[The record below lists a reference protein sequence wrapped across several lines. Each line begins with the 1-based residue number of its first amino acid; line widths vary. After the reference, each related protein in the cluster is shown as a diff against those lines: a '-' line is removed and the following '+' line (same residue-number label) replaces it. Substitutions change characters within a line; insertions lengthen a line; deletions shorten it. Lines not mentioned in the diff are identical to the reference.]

1 MNNSLFLKWILVV
14 CALGPAFLL
23 GAAKAD
29 VLLDNTSMI
38 GTPSVAPPAEFAF
51 TTTVAE
57 GLTVTLTDFQA
68 PAAFGSLQIAVTM
81 GDTLVGSASVDSTTH
96 TATVAIPAGI
106 GTYVLRVIGAPV
118 AAQNS
123 TLAVGSFGACVTRA
137 SDPATCIAADSFS
150 ANIQTPSTPSTTPS
164 SALNTTFK
172 STVSGV
178 YTIAITDDLFPVSLQ
193 SVSGGIAS
201 GSTPIANL
209 AAGTNQVTL
218 TAGMIYTLV
227 IGALADA
234 GAQAGLYGVHIADP
248 SGAAIFDQTE
258 PVGKMPAATSVNN
271 VPAQTLGV
279 TLNDLA
285 YPAALARVG
294 VAVTSG
300 SALLGALTASGTVPL
315 AAPAGTLQIWQYAVS
330 NGQPGVYNLGVA
342 PATGSSLYATTQVVN
357 PSTTTGQS
365 FAFVK
370 NLTAAGTYTLAV
382 TDFQFPSALAA
393 APTATVAQNGVVLP
407 QSSSGAF
414 TAAAGDIVVLVDAVP
429 PPSGSGIFGVTVE
442 TSGSSPQIVFDQTQS
457 VGGLFTTQTVNV
469 ATAGSYDVT
478 LTDLKF
484 PSVFQDLAV
493 LVSQGSQVLGKIFGG
508 GTFSMNVQP
517 GAYTL
522 TFVDT
527 PSGTAGTTPGSTP
540 NYGLYAVHV
549 ASSAPTVT
557 FTAGVSSVTAGQP
570 VQLTWSAQ
578 NATSCTASGS
588 TAWSGS
594 EKTSDTASVVISA
607 TATLTLT
614 CDGPG
619 GSAAQSVTITATPAP
634 AKSGGG
640 GSADVALLS
649 LLGAVLIWGR
659 RRRPQHRIEMWSN

>member
-1 MNNSLFLKWILVV
+1 MNNSHFRKWILVV
-14 CALGPAFLL
+14 CALGPALL
-23 GAAKAD
+23 MGVARAD
-29 VLLDNTSMI
+29 VLLDNTGMI
-38 GTPSVAPPAEFAF
+38 GAPSVAPPAEFAF
-51 TTTVAE
+51 TTTKADA
-57 GLTVTLTDFQA
+57 LTVTLTDFQV
-68 PAAFGSLQIAVTM
+68 PTAFASLQIAVTL
-81 GDTLVGSASVDSTTH
+81 GDTLVGSANIDSTTH
-96 TATVAIPAGI
+96 TATVAIPGGI
-106 GTYVLRVIGAPV
+106 GTYVLRVIGTPV

-123 TLAVGSFGACVTRA
+123 TLATGSFGACVTKA

-150 ANIQTPSTPSTTPS
+150 AIIQTPSTPSTTPS
-164 SALNTTFK
+164 SGLITTFK

-178 YTIAITDDLFPVSLQ
+178 YTVTITDDSFPVPLQ
-193 SVSGGIAS
+193 SVAGGVS
-201 GSTPIANL
+201 NGSTPIATL

-218 TAGMIYTLV
+218 TAGTIYTLV
-227 IGALADA
+227 IGAVADA
-234 GAQAGLYGVHIADP
+234 SAQAGLYGVRIADP
-248 SGAAIFDQTE
+248 LGAAIFDQTQ
-258 PVGKMPAATSVNN
+258 PVGKMPAPTSVNN
-271 VPAQTLGV
+271 ASAQTLGL

-294 VAVTSG
+294 VALTSG
-300 SALLGALTASGTVPL
+300 STSLGALTASGTVPVV
-315 AAPAGTLQIWQYAVS
+315 APAGTLQIWQYAVS
-330 NGQPGVYNLGVA
+330 NGQPGIYNLDVA
-342 PATGSSLYATTQVVN
+342 PAAGSSLYSTTQVVN

-365 FAFVK
+365 FAFVQK
-370 NLTAAGTYTLAV
+370 LTAAGSYTLAV

-429 PPSGSGIFGVTVE
+429 PPSGSGIFGVTVQ
-442 TSGSSPQIVFDQTQS
+442 TSGSSPQIVFDQTQT
-457 VGGLFTTQTVNV
+457 VGGLFTTQTLNV

-484 PSVFQDLAV
+484 PGAFQDLAV

-517 GAYTL
+517 GTYTL

-527 PSGTAGTTPGSTP
+527 PSTTAGTTPGSTP
-540 NYGLYAVHV
+540 NYGLYSVHA

-557 FTAGVSSVTAGQP
+557 FTAGTSSVTVGQP
-570 VQLTWSAQ
+570 VQLTWSSQ
-578 NATSCTASGS
+578 NATTCTASGS

-607 TATLTLT
+607 TVTLTLT

-619 GSAAQSVTITATPAP
+619 GSAAKSVTITATPVP

-640 GSADVALLS
+640 GGSVDVGLLS
-649 LLGAVLIWGR
+649 LLGSMVIWR
-659 RRRPQHRIEMWSN
+659 RRRVPKSH

>member
-1 MNNSLFLKWILVV
+1 MNNSLFRTWILIV
-14 CALGPAFLL
+14 CALGPALL
-23 GAAKAD
+23 ADAAKAD
-29 VLLDNTSMI
+29 VLLDSTSLI

-57 GLTVTLTDFQA
+57 ALTVTLTDLQA
-68 PAAFGSLQIAVTM
+68 PAAFGSLQIAVTL
-81 GDTLVGSASVDSTTH
+81 GDTLVGSANIDSTTH

-106 GTYVLRVIGAPV
+106 GNYVLRVIGAPV

-123 TLAVGSFGACVTRA
+123 TIAVGSFGACVSRA
-137 SDPATCIAADSFS
+137 SAPSLCIAADSFS
-150 ANIQTPSTPSTTPS
+150 ANIQTPSIPSTTPS

-178 YTIAITDDLFPVSLQ
+178 YKVTITDDSFPMLLQ
-193 SVSGGIAS
+193 SMAGGISS
-201 GSTPIANL
+201 GSTPIATL
-209 AAGTNQVTL
+209 AAGTNHVTL

-234 GAQAGLYGVHIADP
+234 SVQAGLYGVRIEDP
-248 SGAAIFDQTE
+248 SGAVIFDQTE
-258 PVGKMPAATSVNN
+258 PVGKMPAATSVNIAS
-271 VPAQTLGV
+271 AQTLGV

-294 VAVTSG
+294 VALTSG
-300 SALLGALTASGTVPL
+300 SSSLGALTASGTV
-315 AAPAGTLQIWQYAVS
+315 AAVAPAGTLQIWQYAVS
-330 NGQPGVYNLGVA
+330 NGLPGIYNLGVA
-342 PATGSSLYATTQVVN
+342 PATGSSLYSITQVVN

-365 FAFVK
+365 FAFVEK
-370 NLTAAGTYTLAV
+370 LTAAGTYTLAV

-414 TAAAGDIVVLVDAVP
+414 SAAAGDIVVLVDAVP
-429 PPSGSGIFGVTVE
+429 PPSGSGIFGVTVQ
-442 TSGSSPQIVFDQTQS
+442 TSGSSPQIVFDQTQT
-457 VGGLFTTQTVNV
+457 VGGLFTTQTLNV

-484 PSVFQDLAV
+484 PSAFQDLAV

-517 GAYTL
+517 GTYTL

-527 PSGTAGTTPGSTP
+527 PSTTAGTTPGSTP
-540 NYGLYAVHV
+540 NYGLYSVYA

-557 FTAGVSSVTAGQP
+557 FTAGASSVTAGQP
-570 VQLTWSAQ
+570 VQLTWSSQ
-578 NATSCTASGS
+578 NATACTASGS

-607 TATLTLT
+607 PVTLTLT

-619 GSAAQSVTITATPAP
+619 GSAAKSVTITATPVP

-640 GSADVALLS
+640 GGSVDVALLS
-649 LLGAVLIWGR
+649 LLGAMAIWGR
-659 RRRPQHRIEMWSN
+659 RRIPKSK

>member
-1 MNNSLFLKWILVV
+1 
-14 CALGPAFLL
+14 
-23 GAAKAD
+23 

-38 GTPSVAPPAEFAF
+38 GAPSVAPPAEFAF

-57 GLTVTLTDFQA
+57 ALTVTLTDLQA
-68 PAAFGSLQIAVTM
+68 PAAFASLQIAVTL
-81 GDTLVGSASVDSTTH
+81 GDTLVGSANIDSTTH
-96 TATVAIPAGI
+96 TASVAIPAGI
-106 GTYVLRVIGAPV
+106 GNYVLRVIGAPV
-118 AAQNS
+118 TAQGS
-123 TLAVGSFGACVTRA
+123 TLGVGSFGACVSRA
-137 SDPATCIAADSFS
+137 SAPSLCIAADSFS

-178 YTIAITDDLFPVSLQ
+178 YTVTITDDLFPVSLQ

-234 GAQAGLYGVHIADP
+234 SVQAGLYGVRIADP
-248 SGAAIFDQTE
+248 SGAAIFDQTQ

-271 VPAQTLGV
+271 ASAQTLGV

-294 VAVTSG
+294 VALTSG
-300 SALLGALTASGTVPL
+300 SMSLGALTASGTVPVV
-315 AAPAGTLQIWQYAVS
+315 APAGTLQIWQYAVS
-330 NGQPGVYNLGVA
+330 NGQPGIYNLGVA
-342 PATGSSLYATTQVVN
+342 PPTGSSLYSTTQVVN

-365 FAFVK
+365 FAFVQK
-370 NLTAAGTYTLAV
+370 LTAAGTYTLAV

-429 PPSGSGIFGVTVE
+429 PTTGSGIFGVTVQ
-442 TSGSSPQIVFDQTQS
+442 TSGSSPQIVFDQTQT
-457 VGGLFTTQTVNV
+457 VGGLFTTQTLHV

-478 LTDLKF
+478 LTDRKF
-484 PSVFQDLAV
+484 PDAFQDLAV
-493 LVSQGSQVLGKIFGG
+493 LVSQGSQVLGKIYGG

-517 GAYTL
+517 GTYTL

-527 PSGTAGTTPGSTP
+527 PSNTAATAPGSTPGSTP
-540 NYGLYAVHV
+540 NYGLYSVHV

-557 FTAGVSSVTAGQP
+557 LTAGASSVTAGQS
-570 VQLTWSAQ
+570 VQLTWSSQ
-578 NATSCTASGS
+578 NATTCTASGS

-594 EKTSDTASVVISA
+594 EKTSDTASVVIDA
-607 TATLTLT
+607 TVTLTLK

-619 GSAAQSVTITATPAP
+619 GTAAQSVTITATPVP

-640 GSADVALLS
+640 GGSVDVTLLS
-649 LLGAVLIWGR
+649 LLGALAIWGR
-659 RRRPQHRIEMWSN
+659 RRVQHRVDMSFSREVSSN